1 MTFIISRARIL
12 NEIPIRLAAD
22 KLEQVGLA
30 LATAQSHRPSKISL
44 GGDIPLHGIARGA
57 LRIPWTNRHRIVQTP
72 DTEVAP

>member
-30 LATAQSHRPSKISL
+30 FSSGLVNIGIWFGNLNINQHQVRRRPKIKK
-44 GGDIPLHGIARGA
+44 
-57 LRIPWTNRHRIVQTP
+57 N
-72 DTEVAP
+72 